1 LPGRRH
7 VFIALPLILK
17 HNSKTIKESNKMTIL
32 SNRRGQGSDTFKLLI
47 AAVVA
52 MVILGIV
59 TGVFQNIWTMV
70 GGITCVSSPINELV
84 TKIQKAQ
91 AGITTATD
99 AICMNAG
106 EQFRSTALTEKVTN
120 VASIEFTCSGA
131 AVCKSGGPVQVNGD
145 TISASSSVK
154 FKGLITC
161 TKASGSTGDYTCKIE
176 IQSA

>member
-1 LPGRRH
+1 MNI
-7 VFIALPLILK
+7 F
-17 HNSKTIKESNKMTIL
+17 SNK
-32 SNRRGQGSDTFKLLI
+32 RGQGSDTFKLLI

-91 AGITTATD
+91 AGITTSTD

-106 EQFRSTALTEKVTN
+106 EQFSYTALTEKVTN
-120 VASIEFTCSGA
+120 VGDVTFTCSGA
-131 AVCKSGGPVQVNGD
+131 AVCKNNNPVDVSDSHVIKTSN
-145 TISASSSVK
+145 SVK

-161 TKASGSTGDYTCKIE
+161 TKSGTGGDYTCTIE

>member
-1 LPGRRH
+1 MNI
-7 VFIALPLILK
+7 F
-17 HNSKTIKESNKMTIL
+17 

-91 AGITTATD
+91 AG
-99 AICMNAG
+99 
-106 EQFRSTALTEKVTN
+106 
-120 VASIEFTCSGA
+120 
-131 AVCKSGGPVQVNGD
+131 
-145 TISASSSVK
+145 
-154 FKGLITC
+154 
-161 TKASGSTGDYTCKIE
+161 
-176 IQSA
+176 